1 MNIINLENITKVF
14 GDRVLF
20 KDISLGI
27 NEHDKVG
34 IIGVNG
40 TGKTTLLK
48 IIAGL
53 EEADYGK
60 VTRAGGTT
68 VSVLEQMPQFNKNES
83 ILEYVSSGGLK
94 KEIWDKETEAKIILT
109 RLGITDYSQDM
120 QTLSGGQKKRVALA
134 RTLINPTDVLIMDE
148 PTNHLDNDMIE
159 WLEGYLKSFKGVL
172 IMVTH
177 DRYFLDSVTSRILEI
192 DNKKLYSYNSN
203 YSGYLKLK
211 CQREDMDAASERK
224 RQSILRNELKWV
236 MRGAKARSTKQK
248 ARLNRYEEMKSIRGI
263 DEKQTVEL
271 ESVYSRLGNKTIE
284 LNGISK
290 FYINKK
296 IIKSFDYI
304 FTKGINVGIVGKNGC
319 GKTTLL
325 NIISGECMPDSGY
338 VEMGD
343 TVKIGYFTQEVRN
356 MPSDIKVIDYVKN
369 IAEFLPTKDG
379 SISASKMLERF
390 LFTPDMQYTLISKL
404 SGGEKRR
411 LYLLS
416 VLMKAPNI
424 LILDE
429 PTNDL
434 DISTLTVLEDYI
446 DGFQGIVIT
455 VSHDRYFLDRIADRI
470 LSFDGNGIISQ
481 HEGGYTDYYNKIQ
494 KNPVDSVKENDSE
507 VKKNVKPKNKK
518 LKLSYNEKREYES
531 IDDDIEKLES
541 SIADIEKEM
550 SEKAS
555 EYYELNQ
562 LIQKKEE
569 LEKQLEEKTERWVY
583 LNDLVEKIGGIY
595 K

>member
-1 MNIINLENITKVF
+1 MNIINLENITKIF

-48 IIAGL
+48 IIAGI
-53 EEADYGK
+53 EETDHGK
-60 VTRAGGTT
+60 VTRAGNTT
-68 VSVLEQMPQFNKNES
+68 VSILEQMPQFNKNES
-83 ILEYVSSGGLK
+83 ILEYVRSGGLK

-109 RLGITDYSQDM
+109 KLGITDYSQDI

-134 RTLINPTDVLIMDE
+134 RTLINPADILIMDE

-159 WLEGYLKSFKGVL
+159 WLEGYLKRFKGVL

-177 DRYFLDSVTSRILEI
+177 DRYFLDSVTGRILEI
-192 DNKKLYSYNSN
+192 DNKKLYSYSSN
-203 YSGYLKLK
+203 YSGYLELK
-211 CQREDMDAASERK
+211 SQREDMDAASERK

-284 LNGISK
+284 LKNINKS
-290 FYINKK
+290 YINKK

-304 FTKGINVGIVGKNGC
+304 FTKGTNVGIVGKNGC

-325 NIISGECMPDSGY
+325 NIISGECVPDSGY

-356 MPSDIKVIDYVKN
+356 MPSDIKVIDYVRN

-379 SISASKMLERF
+379 RISASKMLERF

-446 DGFQGIVIT
+446 DGFRGIVIT

-470 LSFDGNGIISQ
+470 LSFDGDGIISQ

-494 KNPVDSVKENDSE
+494 KNPVDSEKEKDLK
-507 VKKNVKPKNKK
+507 VKKNVKPKEKR
-518 LKLSYNEKREYES
+518 LKLSYSEKREYES
-531 IDDDIEKLES
+531 IDDEIEKLES

-555 EYYELNQ
+555 EYYELN
-562 LIQKKEE
+562 LLMQKKEE
-569 LEKQLEEKTERWVY
+569 LKKQLDEKTERWVY
-583 LNDLVEKIGGIY
+583 LNDLVEKIGGI
-595 K
+595 

>member
-48 IIAGL
+48 IIAGI
-53 EEADYGK
+53 EEADHGK
-60 VTRAGGTT
+60 VTKAGNTT
-68 VSVLEQMPQFNKNES
+68 VSILEQMPQFNKNES

-94 KEIWDKETEAKIILT
+94 KEMWDKETEAKIILT
-109 RLGITDYSQDM
+109 RLGITDYSQDI

-134 RTLINPTDVLIMDE
+134 RTLINPADILIMDE
-148 PTNHLDNDMIE
+148 PTNHLDNEMIE
-159 WLEGYLKSFKGVL
+159 WLEGYLKRFKGVL

-177 DRYFLDSVTSRILEI
+177 DRYFLDSVTGRILEI

-211 CQREDMDAASERK
+211 SQREDMDAASERK

-284 LNGISK
+284 LNNINKS
-290 FYINKK
+290 YINKK

-304 FTKGINVGIVGKNGC
+304 FTKGTNVGIVGKNGC

-325 NIISGECMPDSGY
+325 NIISGECIPDSGY
-338 VEMGD
+338 VEIGD

-356 MPSDIKVIDYVKN
+356 MPSDIKVIDYVRN

-379 SISASKMLERF
+379 RISASKMLERF

-470 LSFDGNGIISQ
+470 LSFDGDGIISQ

-494 KNPVDSVKENDSE
+494 KNPMESEKEKDLK
-507 VKKNVKPKNKK
+507 VKKNVKPKEKR
-518 LKLSYNEKREYES
+518 LKLSYSEKREYES
-531 IDDDIEKLES
+531 IDDEIEKLES

-555 EYYELNQ
+555 EYYELN
-562 LIQKKEE
+562 LLMQKKEE
-569 LEKQLEEKTERWVY
+569 LKKQLDEKTERWVY
-583 LNDLVEKIGGIY
+583 LNDLVEKIGGI
-595 K
+595 

>member
-14 GDRVLF
+14 GDTVLF

-48 IIAGL
+48 IIAGI
-53 EEADYGK
+53 EEADHGK
-60 VTRAGGTT
+60 VTKAGNTT
-68 VSVLEQMPQFNKNES
+68 VSILEQMPQFNKNES
-83 ILEYVSSGGLK
+83 ILEYVRSGGLK
-94 KEIWDKETEAKIILT
+94 KEMWDKETEAKIILT
-109 RLGITDYSQDM
+109 RLGITDYSQDIH
-120 QTLSGGQKKRVALA
+120 TLSGGQKKRVALA
-134 RTLINPTDVLIMDE
+134 RTLINPADILIMDE

-159 WLEGYLKSFKGVL
+159 WLEGYLKRFKGVL

-177 DRYFLDSVTSRILEI
+177 DRYFLDSVTGRILEI

-211 CQREDMDAASERK
+211 SQREDMDAASERK

-236 MRGAKARSTKQK
+236 MRGARARSTKQK

-284 LNGISK
+284 LNNINKS
-290 FYINKK
+290 YINKK

-304 FTKGINVGIVGKNGC
+304 FTKGTNVGIVGKNGC

-325 NIISGECMPDSGY
+325 NIISGECIPDSGY

-356 MPSDIKVIDYVKN
+356 MPSDIKVIDYVRN

-379 SISASKMLERF
+379 RISASKMLERF

-470 LSFDGNGIISQ
+470 LSFDGDGIISQ

-494 KNPVDSVKENDSE
+494 NNPVDSEKEKDLK
-507 VKKNVKPKNKK
+507 VKKNVKPKEKR
-518 LKLSYNEKREYES
+518 LKLSYSEKREYES
-531 IDDDIEKLES
+531 IDDEIEKLES

-550 SEKAS
+550 AEKAS
-555 EYYELNQ
+555 EYYELN
-562 LIQKKEE
+562 LLMQKKEE
-569 LEKQLEEKTERWVY
+569 LKKQLDEKTERWVY
-583 LNDLVEKIGGIY
+583 LNDLVEKIGGI
-595 K
+595 

>member
-48 IIAGL
+48 IIAGI
-53 EEADYGK
+53 EETDHGK
-60 VTRAGGTT
+60 VTRAGNTT
-68 VSVLEQMPQFNKNES
+68 VSILEQMPQFNKNES
-83 ILEYVSSGGLK
+83 ILEYVRSGGLK
-94 KEIWDKETEAKIILT
+94 KEMWDKETEAKIILT
-109 RLGITDYSQDM
+109 RLGITDYSQEI

-134 RTLINPTDVLIMDE
+134 KTLINPADILIMDE

-159 WLEGYLKSFKGVL
+159 WLEGYLKRFKGVL

-177 DRYFLDSVTSRILEI
+177 DRYFLDSVTGRILEI

-203 YSGYLKLK
+203 YSGYLELK
-211 CQREDMDAASERK
+211 SQREDMAAASERK

-284 LNGISK
+284 LKNINKS
-290 FYINKK
+290 YINKK

-304 FTKGINVGIVGKNGC
+304 FTKGTNIGIVGKNGC

-325 NIISGECMPDSGY
+325 NIISGECIPDSGY

-356 MPSDIKVIDYVKN
+356 MPSDIKVIDYVRN

-379 SISASKMLERF
+379 RISASKMLERF

-470 LSFDGNGIISQ
+470 LSFDGDGIISQ

-494 KNPVDSVKENDSE
+494 KNPVDSEKEKDLK
-507 VKKNVKPKNKK
+507 VKKNVKPKEKR
-518 LKLSYNEKREYES
+518 LKLSYSEKREYES
-531 IDDDIEKLES
+531 IDDEIEKLES

-555 EYYELNQ
+555 EYYELN
-562 LIQKKEE
+562 LLMQKKEE
-569 LEKQLEEKTERWVY
+569 LKKQLDEKTERWVY
-583 LNDLVEKIGGIY
+583 LNDLVEKIGGI
-595 K
+595 

>member
-48 IIAGL
+48 IIAGI
-53 EEADYGK
+53 EETDHGK
-60 VTRAGGTT
+60 VTRAGNTT
-68 VSVLEQMPQFNKNES
+68 VSFLEQMPQFNKNES
-83 ILEYVSSGGLK
+83 ILEYVRSGGLK

-109 RLGITDYSQDM
+109 RLGITDYSQDI

-134 RTLINPTDVLIMDE
+134 RTLINPSDILIMDE

-159 WLEGYLKSFKGVL
+159 WLEGYLKRFKGVL

-177 DRYFLDSVTSRILEI
+177 DRYFLDSVTGRILEI

-211 CQREDMDAASERK
+211 SQREDMDAASERK

-284 LNGISK
+284 LNNINKS
-290 FYINKK
+290 YINKK
-296 IIKSFDYI
+296 IIKSFDYV
-304 FTKGINVGIVGKNGC
+304 FTKGTNVGIVGKNGC

-325 NIISGECMPDSGY
+325 NIISGECMPDFGY
-338 VEMGD
+338 VEIGD

-356 MPSDIKVIDYVKN
+356 MPSDIKVIDYVRN

-379 SISASKMLERF
+379 RISASKMLERF

-470 LSFDGNGIISQ
+470 LSFDGDGIISQ

-494 KNPVDSVKENDSE
+494 KNPVDSEKEKDLK
-507 VKKNVKPKNKK
+507 VKKNVKPKEKR
-518 LKLSYNEKREYES
+518 LKLSYSEKREYES
-531 IDDDIEKLES
+531 IDDEIEKLES

-555 EYYELNQ
+555 EYYELN
-562 LIQKKEE
+562 LLMQKKEE
-569 LEKQLEEKTERWVY
+569 LKKQLDEKTERWVY
-583 LNDLVEKIGGIY
+583 LNDLVEKIGGI
-595 K
+595 

>member
-1 MNIINLENITKVF
+1 
-14 GDRVLF
+14 
-20 KDISLGI
+20 
-27 NEHDKVG
+27 
-34 IIGVNG
+34 
-40 TGKTTLLK
+40 
-48 IIAGL
+48 
-53 EEADYGK
+53 
-60 VTRAGGTT
+60 
-68 VSVLEQMPQFNKNES
+68 
-83 ILEYVSSGGLK
+83 
-94 KEIWDKETEAKIILT
+94 
-109 RLGITDYSQDM
+109 
-120 QTLSGGQKKRVALA
+120 
-134 RTLINPTDVLIMDE
+134 
-148 PTNHLDNDMIE
+148 
-159 WLEGYLKSFKGVL
+159 
-172 IMVTH
+172 
-177 DRYFLDSVTSRILEI
+177 
-192 DNKKLYSYNSN
+192 
-203 YSGYLKLK
+203 
-211 CQREDMDAASERK
+211 
-224 RQSILRNELKWV
+224 ELKWV

-284 LNGISK
+284 LNNINKS
-290 FYINKK
+290 YINKK

-304 FTKGINVGIVGKNGC
+304 FTKGTNVGIVGKNGC

-325 NIISGECMPDSGY
+325 NIISGECIPDSGY
-338 VEMGD
+338 VEIGD

-356 MPSDIKVIDYVKN
+356 MPSDIKVIDYVRN

-379 SISASKMLERF
+379 RISASKMLERF

-470 LSFDGNGIISQ
+470 LSFDGDGIISQ

-494 KNPVDSVKENDSE
+494 KNPMESEKEKDLK
-507 VKKNVKPKNKK
+507 VKKNVKPKEKR
-518 LKLSYNEKREYES
+518 LKLSYSEKREYES
-531 IDDDIEKLES
+531 IDDEIEKLES

-555 EYYELNQ
+555 EYYELN
-562 LIQKKEE
+562 LLMQKKEE
-569 LEKQLEEKTERWVY
+569 LKKQLDEKTERWVY
-583 LNDLVEKIGGIY
+583 LNDLVEKIGGI
-595 K
+595 